1 MSSPVIVALDLEPSD
16 SISLANKL
24 NPDYCKLKIGSQLF
38 TTGGPKVITQLNELG
53 FDIFLDLKFHDIPN
67 TVYQAI
73 NSCISQNV
81 WMINI
86 HASGGK
92 EMLKAAHKAVNNA
105 QKKTLLVG
113 VTVLT
118 SLDESS
124 IKEIGFKSNIA
135 DQVSTL
141 ARLCKDQKLDG
152 VVCSPNEVLSLRKEF
167 GEDFVLVCP
176 GIRSQDSPSS
186 DQKRIAS
193 PSVTIQNG
201 AAYIVIGREITLDSN
216 PLKKLKEI
224 LDRI

>member
-118 SLDESS
+118 SLDEASLEEVG
-124 IKEIGFKSNIA
+124 IKKNLKN
-135 DQVSTL
+135 QVISL
-141 ARLCKDQKLDG
+141 SKLC
-152 VVCSPNEVLSLRKEF
+152 
-167 GEDFVLVCP
+167 
-176 GIRSQDSPSS
+176 
-186 DQKRIAS
+186 
-193 PSVTIQNG
+193 QNPFRG
-201 AAYIVIGREITLDSN
+201 AEAG
-216 PLKKLKEI
+216 
-224 LDRI
+224 